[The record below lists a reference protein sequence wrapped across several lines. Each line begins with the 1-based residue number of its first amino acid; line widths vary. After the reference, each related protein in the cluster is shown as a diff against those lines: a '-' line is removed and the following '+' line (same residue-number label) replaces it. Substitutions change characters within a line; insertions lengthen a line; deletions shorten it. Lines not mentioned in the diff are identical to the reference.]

1 MNRSTPFIRSTFSAL
16 AAFAVVSFAGPSW
29 AQAPAL
35 AQGEKI
41 AIGALDMRADAE
53 QRIPPEAR
61 QGVLSQPSAVA
72 QIATNLYTRRAM
84 AEIAESEGLGK
95 DPLVEAAL
103 KIARDKVLSDAY
115 LAKLDQ
121 KNMPTDA
128 VIEGYARNVYAA
140 KPERFNAPE
149 RVQIR
154 HILIAASDVKP
165 LEKAERLL
173 AQIKGGADFAQLAKD
188 NSADRGSAA
197 KGGDLGAFGRG
208 QMVPEFEQAA
218 FALKKAGDVSDI
230 VKTQFGYHILQL
242 TEILPPATLPYEQ
255 VRAELIREVRTKAV
269 QEFRANDAQRL
280 QEGMKIN
287 AEAVKA
293 FASSYKP

>member
-1 MNRSTPFIRSTFSAL
+1 MKRSIPFFSSTLGAV
-16 AAFAVVSFAGPSW
+16 AAFAVVTFAAPSW

-35 AQGEKI
+35 AQGGKI

-53 QRIPPEAR
+53 RIPPEAR
-61 QGVLSQPSAVA
+61 QNVLSQPSAVT

-154 HILIAASDVKP
+154 HILISASDVKP
-165 LEKAERLL
+165 LEKAEKLL